1 MQWNLT
7 LVKVLEAER
16 RPVDLHQRTD
26 YVPFLS
32 FVCRTNHVRSHQ
44 KGAMKLATTQN
55 PLLPATDRVGMKG
68 WTVLAASTW
77 AFTVCFMVWMMFG
90 VIGIP
95 IKKAL
100 DLNAT
105 QFGLLTAMPVLTG
118 SLVRVP
124 LGIWTDRYGGRIVMT
139 VLMAI
144 TVPAIWLMSYA
155 TQYWH
160 FLVIG
165 LFVGLA
171 GGSFSV
177 GTPYVARWFPKNRQ
191 GMAMGVYGAGNSGAA
206 VNKFVAPV
214 LLVAFGW
221 TMVPQVY
228 AAVMLGTVILFWFF
242 SHSDPKHLVPS
253 NVKFTDQLK
262 ALKDPTVL
270 RYCQYYSIVFGGY
283 VALSL
288 WMVQYYVGEFG
299 LDIRVAA
306 LLAAC
311 FSLPGGVLRAIGG
324 WLSDKYGAH
333 SVTWWVMWVSWVCL
347 FLLSYPQ
354 TDFTVLT
361 INGPRSFHIGL
372 NVYAFTALMFIL
384 GIAWAF
390 GKASTFK
397 YISDKYPHNIG
408 AISGIVGLA
417 GGLGGFVLPI
427 MFGALMDLTGIRSSA
442 FMLMYGVVWVSLI
455 WMYWTEVRKTEVMG
469 EQPSTAAQPSTAPAR
484 PDPFIPTL
492 EHA

>member
-1 MQWNLT
+1 MTVPIASPAPILDRKAWSVLIVST
-7 LVKVLEAER
+7 L
-16 RPVDLHQRTD
+16 
-26 YVPFLS
+26 
-32 FVCRTNHVRSHQ
+32 
-44 KGAMKLATTQN
+44 
-55 PLLPATDRVGMKG
+55 
-68 WTVLAASTW
+68 

-95 IKKAL
+95 IKKQL
-100 DLNAT
+100 GLSAT

-118 SLVRVP
+118 SLIRVP

-139 VLMAI
+139 LLMAI

-155 TQYWH
+155 TAYWH

-177 GTPYVARWFPKNRQ
+177 GTPYVARWFPKSRQ
-191 GMAMGVYGAGNSGAA
+191 GMAMGVYGAGNSGSA

-221 TMVPQVY
+221 AMVPQVY
-228 AAVMLGTVILFWFF
+228 AAIMACTVLLFWFF
-242 SHSDPKHLVPS
+242 SYSNPAHLVSS
-253 NVKFTDQLK
+253 NVKFSDQLK
-262 ALKDPTVL
+262 LLKDPRVL
-270 RYCQYYSIVFGGY
+270 KYCQFYSIVFGGY
-283 VALSL
+283 VALAL
-288 WMVQYYVGEFG
+288 WMVQYYVGEYG

-311 FSLPGGVLRAIGG
+311 FSLPGGVLRAVGG
-324 WLSDKYGAH
+324 VLSDKYGAH
-333 SVTWWVMWVSWVCL
+333 KVTWWVMWVSWICL

-354 TDFTVLT
+354 TEFTVNT
-361 INGPRSFHIGL
+361 INGPKTFFIGL
-372 NVYAFTALMFIL
+372 NVYVFTAIMGVL
-384 GIAWAF
+384 GVAWAF
-390 GKASTFK
+390 GKASVFK
-397 YISDKYPHNIG
+397 YISDDYPQNIG

-427 MFGALMDLTGIRSSA
+427 LFGALLDFTGIRSSA
-442 FMLMYGVVWVSLI
+442 FMFMYGVVWVSLI

-469 EQPSTAAQPSTAPAR
+469 RNATGFHLAG
-484 PDPFIPTL
+484 
-492 EHA
+492 